1 MAEDI
6 TLIIMAAG
14 IGSRYGGLKQVDP
27 VGPNG
32 EIVIDYSI
40 FDALQAGFNK
50 VMFIIRPELEEVFH
64 AKIGQKV
71 ARRVEIEYVYQSLTD
86 LPPEYTSPEG
96 RQKPWGT
103 GHAVL
108 SCRKAVHTPFAAINA
123 DDFYG
128 RSTFTAVAD
137 YLRWLRGLRPMQDGQ
152 ENVIECCL
160 AGYRLGNTLSE
171 YGAVARG
178 VCQVTGDGY
187 LAGIRERTHIEREG
201 KRARSRESDEE
212 PSYLPLETTVSMNLW
227 GFTPLIFQVLQ
238 EQFALFLDKNA
249 GNLSKIEFYLPEA
262 VNALIQQQRAR
273 AKVLPTN
280 EKWFGVTYPDDR
292 PAVQAAIRQLISQGI
307 YPGSL
312 WG

>member
-27 VGPNG
+27 VGPGG

-50 VMFIIRPELEEVFH
+50 VVFLIRPELEEVFH
-64 AKIGQKV
+64 TKIGHKV
-71 ARRVEIEYVYQSLTD
+71 ARRVEIEYVYQSLTA
-86 LPPEYTSPEG
+86 LPPGFEAPAG

-128 RSTFTAVAD
+128 RSTFEVVAE
-137 YLRWLRGLRPMQDGQ
+137 YLRGLRPIHVESQPGF
-152 ENVIECCL
+152 IECCM
-160 AGYRLGNTLSE
+160 AGFRLGNTLSE

-187 LAGIRERTHIEREG
+187 LSGIQERTHIEREG
-201 KRARSRESDEE
+201 SRARLREGDGE
-212 PSYLPLETTVSMNLW
+212 PSYLPIETTVSMNMW
-227 GFTPLIFQVLQ
+227 GFTPMIFPALQ

-273 AKVLPTN
+273 AKVLPTS

-292 PAVQAAIRQLISQGI
+292 PAVQAAIRQLISQGV
-307 YPGSL
+307 YPGNL

>member
-27 VGPNG
+27 LGPAG

-50 VMFIIRPELEEVFH
+50 VVFLIRPELEEVFH

-71 ARRVEIEYVYQSLTD
+71 AGWVAIEYVYQELAD
-86 LPPEYTSPEG
+86 LPPGFEAPEG

-128 RSTFTAVAD
+128 RSTFKALAD
-137 YLRWLRGLRPMQDGQ
+137 YLRQIHSGQ
-152 ENVIECCL
+152 SEFIECCMP
-160 AGYRLGNTLSE
+160 GYRLGNTLSE
-171 YGAVARG
+171 YGTVARG
-178 VCQVTGDGY
+178 VCQVSGEGY
-187 LAGIRERTHIEREG
+187 LSGIRERTHIERAGE
-201 KRARSRESDEE
+201 RAISPESDAE
-212 PSYLPLETTVSMNLW
+212 PAYLPLDTIVSMNMW
-227 GFTPLIFQVLQ
+227 GFTPQIFQALQ
-238 EQFALFLDKNA
+238 EQFTLFLEKNA
-249 GNLSKIEFYLPEA
+249 GDLSKD
-262 VNALIQQQRAR
+262 R
-273 AKVLPTN
+273 VLP
-280 EKWFGVTYPDDR
+280 
-292 PAVQAAIRQLISQGI
+292 A
-307 YPGSL
+307 
-312 WG
+312 

>member
-1 MAEDI
+1 MAGNI

-27 VGPNG
+27 VGPDG
-32 EIVIDYSI
+32 EIVIDYSV
-40 FDALQAGFNK
+40 FDALEAGFNK
-50 VMFIIRPELEEVFH
+50 VVFLIRPELEEVFH

-71 ARRVEIEYVYQSLTD
+71 ARRVEIEYVYQELTA
-86 LPPEYTSPEG
+86 LPPGFAAPAG

-108 SCRKAVHTPFAAINA
+108 SCRNAVHSPFAAINA

-128 RSTFTAVAD
+128 RSTFNALAD
-137 YLRWLRGLRPMQDGQ
+137 YLRKVVEGQ
-152 ENVIECCL
+152 SGFIECCM

-178 VCQVTGDGY
+178 VCQVTGESY

-201 KRARSRESDEE
+201 ERAISRENDGE
-212 PSYLPLETTVSMNLW
+212 PSYLPLETTVSMNMW
-227 GFTPLIFQVLQ
+227 GFTPDIFQALQ

-249 GNLSKIEFYLPEA
+249 GNLSKTEFYLPEA

-280 EKWFGVTYPDDR
+280 EKWFGVTYPADR
-292 PAVQAAIRQLISQGI
+292 PAVQAAIRQLISQGV
-307 YPGSL
+307 YPGNL

>member
-6 TLIIMAAG
+6 TLLIMAAG

-27 VGPNG
+27 VGPGG

-50 VMFIIRPELEEVFH
+50 VVFLIRPELEEVFH
-64 AKIGQKV
+64 AKIGEKV
-71 ARRVEIEYVYQSLTD
+71 ARQVEIEYVYQSLTD
-86 LPPEYTSPEG
+86 LPAGFAAPDG

-108 SCRKAVHTPFAAINA
+108 SCRNAVHTPFAAINA

-128 RSTFTAVAD
+128 RSTFKALAD
-137 YLRWLRGLRPMQDGQ
+137 YLRRLHEGQ
-152 ENVIECCL
+152 TGVIECCM

-187 LAGIRERTHIEREG
+187 LAGIRERTHIAREG
-201 KRARSRESDEE
+201 ARARSGESDRE
-212 PSYLPLETTVSMNLW
+212 PVYLPLDATVSMNMW
-227 GFTPLIFQVLQ
+227 GFTPEIFQGLQ
-238 EQFALFLDKNA
+238 EQFSLFLDKNA
-249 GNLSKIEFYLPEA
+249 GNLSTIEFYLPEA
-262 VNALIQQQRAR
+262 VNALIQRQQAR

-280 EKWFGVTYPDDR
+280 EKWFGVTYPGDR
-292 PAVQAAIRQLISQGI
+292 PAVQSAIGQLISQGV
-307 YPGSL
+307 YPGNL

>member
-1 MAEDI
+1 MADNI

-27 VGPNG
+27 VGPSG

-40 FDALQAGFNK
+40 FDALEAGFNK
-50 VMFIIRPELEEVFH
+50 VVFLIRPELEEVFH

-86 LPPEYTSPEG
+86 LPPGFAVPDG
-96 RQKPWGT
+96 RLKPWGT

-128 RSTFTAVAD
+128 RSTFKALAD
-137 YLRWLRGLRPMQDGQ
+137 YLRGLRPVHESPLGF
-152 ENVIECCL
+152 IECCM
-160 AGYRLGNTLSE
+160 AGYSLGNTLSE
-171 YGAVARG
+171 FGAVARG
-178 VCQVTGDGY
+178 VCQVTGEGY
-187 LAGIRERTHIEREG
+187 LADIRERTHIARDGE
-201 KRARSRESDEE
+201 RARSRENDAE
-212 PSYLPLETTVSMNLW
+212 PFYMPLESTVSMNMW
-227 GFTPLIFQVLQ
+227 GFTPLLFQALQ
-238 EQFALFLDKNA
+238 EQFVLFLQKNA
-249 GNLSKIEFYLPEA
+249 GNLSKMEFYLPEA
-262 VNALIQQQRAR
+262 VNTLIQQQRAR

-292 PAVQAAIRQLISQGI
+292 PAVQAAIRQLISQGV
-307 YPGSL
+307 YPEVL

>member
-27 VGPNG
+27 VGPAG

-50 VMFIIRPELEEVFH
+50 VVFLIRPELEEVFH
-64 AKIGQKV
+64 TKIGQKV
-71 ARRVEIEYVYQSLTD
+71 ARRVVIEYVYQELAD
-86 LPPEYTSPEG
+86 LPPGFKAPAG

-128 RSTFTAVAD
+128 RSTFKALAD
-137 YLRWLRGLRPMQDGQ
+137 YLRQIRAGQLGL
-152 ENVIECCL
+152 IECCM

-178 VCQVTGDGY
+178 VCQVSGEGY
-187 LAGIRERTHIEREG
+187 LSGIRERTHIERECE
-201 KRARSRESDEE
+201 RAVSRENDGE
-212 PSYLPLETTVSMNLW
+212 PAYLPLDTSVSMNMW
-227 GFTPLIFQVLQ
+227 GFTPQIFEALQ

-249 GNLSKIEFYLPEA
+249 GNLSKLEFYLPEA
-262 VNALIQQQRAR
+262 VNALIQQKRAR

-292 PAVQAAIRQLISQGI
+292 PAVQAAIRQLIGQGI
-307 YPGSL
+307 YPRNL
-312 WG
+312 WE

>member
-27 VGPNG
+27 VGPSG

-50 VMFIIRPELEEVFH
+50 VVFLIRPELEEVFH

-71 ARRVEIEYVYQSLTD
+71 ARRVAIEYVYQQLAD
-86 LPPEYTSPEG
+86 LPPGFAVPVG

-103 GHAVL
+103 GHAVF
-108 SCRKAVHTPFAAINA
+108 SCRNTVRTPFAAINA

-128 RSTFTAVAD
+128 RSTFAALAG
-137 YLRWLRGLRPMQDGQ
+137 YLRQPSFEHPDL
-152 ENVIECCL
+152 IHCCM
-160 AGYRLGNTLSE
+160 AAYRLGNTLSE

-187 LAGIRERTHIEREG
+187 LAGIRETTQIEREG
-201 KRARSRESDEE
+201 ERARVGEGNGKIA
-212 PSYLPLETTVSMNLW
+212 YLDLETRVSMNMW
-227 GFTPLIFQVLQ
+227 GFTPAFFQALQ
-238 EQFALFLDKNA
+238 EQFPLFLEKNA
-249 GNLSKIEFYLPEA
+249 ANLSKAEFYLPEV
-262 VNALIQQQRAR
+262 VNVLIQQQRALV
-273 AKVLPTN
+273 KVLPTN
-280 EKWFGVTYPDDR
+280 EKWFGVTYPEDR
-292 PAVQAAIRQLISQGI
+292 PAVQAAIRQLIGQGV
-307 YPGSL
+307 YPENL
-312 WG
+312 WGCS

>member
-40 FDALQAGFNK
+40 FDALQAGFNQ
-50 VMFIIRPELEEVFH
+50 VVFIIRPELEEVFH

-71 ARRVEIEYVYQSLTD
+71 ARQVGIEYVYQSLTD
-86 LPPEYTSPEG
+86 LPPGYLPTEG

-103 GHAVL
+103 GHAVW

-137 YLRWLRGLRPMQDGQ
+137 YLRGLSSLQHGQ
-152 ENVIECCL
+152 ESVIECCL
-160 AGYRLGNTLSE
+160 AGFHLGNTLSE

-178 VCQVTGDGY
+178 VCQVSGDGY
-187 LAGIRERTHIEREG
+187 LAGIRERTHIQREG
-201 KRARSRESDEE
+201 ERARWHEGDEE
-212 PSYLPLETTVSMNLW
+212 PAYLPLETTVSMNLW
-227 GFTPLIFQVLQ
+227 GFTPLIFQALQ

-292 PAVQAAIRQLISQGI
+292 PAVQAAIRQLISQGV
-307 YPGSL
+307 YPEDL
-312 WG
+312 WE

>member
-1 MAEDI
+1 MAGDI
-6 TLIIMAAG
+6 TLVIMAAG

-40 FDALQAGFNK
+40 FDALRAGFNK
-50 VMFIIRPELEEVFH
+50 VAFIIRPELEEVFH
-64 AKIGQKV
+64 AKIGQKIS
-71 ARRVEIEYVYQSLTD
+71 RRVEIEYVYQSLTG
-86 LPPEYTSPEG
+86 LPPGYTLPEG

-108 SCRKAVHTPFAAINA
+108 SCARAVHTPFAAINA

-137 YLRWLRGLRPMQDGQ
+137 YLRLVPDGQ
-152 ENVIECCL
+152 AGFIESCL
-160 AGYRLGNTLSE
+160 AGFRLGNTLSE

-178 VCQVTGDGY
+178 VCQVSGDGY
-187 LAGIRERTHIEREG
+187 LAGIQERTHIERDGEH
-201 KRARSRESDEE
+201 ARSREGDGE
-212 PSYLPLETTVSMNLW
+212 PAYLPLETTVSMNLW
-227 GFTPLIFQVLQ
+227 GFTPAIFPALQ
-238 EQFALFLDKNA
+238 EQFVLFLDKNA

-292 PAVQAAIRQLISQGI
+292 PAVQAAIRQLISQGV
-307 YPGSL
+307 YPEDL

>member
-27 VGPNG
+27 VGPGG

-40 FDALQAGFNK
+40 FDAVQAGFNK
-50 VMFIIRPELEEVFH
+50 VVFLIRPELKEIFH

-71 ARRVEIEYVYQSLTD
+71 ARRVEIEYVYQELTA
-86 LPPEYTSPEG
+86 LPSGFAAPAG
-96 RQKPWGT
+96 RLKPWGT

-108 SCRKAVHTPFAAINA
+108 SCQKAVHTPFAAINA

-128 RSTFTAVAD
+128 RGTFEAIAD
-137 YLRWLRGLRPMQDGQ
+137 YLRQVHEGQ
-152 ENVIECCL
+152 SGFIECCL
-160 AGYRLGNTLSE
+160 AGYRLGNTLSDF
-171 YGAVARG
+171 GAVARG
-178 VCQVTGDGY
+178 VCQVSRDGY
-187 LAGIRERTHIEREG
+187 LTGIRERTHIERAGE
-201 KRARSRESDEE
+201 RAVSRENDAQ
-212 PSYLPLETTVSMNLW
+212 PLDLPFDTTVSMNMW
-227 GFTPLIFQVLQ
+227 GFTPLIFPALQ
-238 EQFALFLDKNA
+238 EQFAMFLEKNM
-249 GNLSKIEFYLPEA
+249 GDLTKTEFYLPEA
-262 VNALIQQQRAR
+262 VNGLIQQKRAR

-292 PAVQAAIRQLISQGI
+292 PAVQAAIRQLISQGV
-307 YPGSL
+307 YPGNL